1 MAQARHIGKVV
12 LTAEVKGVRIRPDA
26 TYLITG
32 GLGALGLETAR
43 WLVENGATNL
53 VLAGRGQ
60 GATEESVRAT
70 GRSPLQGVR
79 VNVLKADITK
89 RTDVARIMEALSGMP
104 QLKGIIHCAGVIDDG
119 ILIKQDMERF
129 RKVLSP
135 KVDGAWNLH
144 EATLGLNLD
153 FFVCYSSVAS
163 VIGSAGQSNYA
174 AANAFLNGFV
184 HERRRQGLHG
194 LSINWGPWELGM
206 AARLK
211 NRDRE
216 RIAASGIRAI
226 YPEEG
231 FRILEQL
238 LLQDET
244 EACVLPVNWV
254 GATGRSP
261 LLDLGRN
268 YRRVMEESSGG
279 KGASMDKSAILGK
292 LEVTIAGQRR
302 MVLLDYVQ
310 MQVADVLGEKVSD
323 GIKPRQRLFDLGID
337 SLMAVELR
345 NRLQSGL
352 NIPLEATLVFDYPTV
367 EALVDHFME
376 NLHFLKDPEPSSGK
390 MTGMKPEYA
399 KPSLVNIALEDA
411 SQDEIALMLA
421 NELEVGTERP

>member
-1 MAQARHIGKVV
+1 
-12 LTAEVKGVRIRPDA
+12 
-26 TYLITG
+26 
-32 GLGALGLETAR
+32 
-43 WLVENGATNL
+43 
-53 VLAGRGQ
+53 
-60 GATEESVRAT
+60 
-70 GRSPLQGVR
+70 
-79 VNVLKADITK
+79 
-89 RTDVARIMEALSGMP
+89 MP
-104 QLKGIIHCAGVIDDG
+104 QLKGIIHSAGVIDDG

-144 EATLGLNLD
+144 EATLGLKLD

-184 HERRRQGLHG
+184 HERRRVGLHG

-226 YPEEG
+226 YPDEG

-244 EACVLPVNWV
+244 EACVLPVNW
-254 GATGRSP
+254 GEAIGRSP
-261 LLDLGRN
+261 QIDRGRN
-268 YRRVMEESSGG
+268 YRRVMDESSGR
-279 KGASMDKSAILGK
+279 KGVSMDKSAILGK
-292 LEVTIAGQRR
+292 LEVTIAEQRR

-310 MQVADVLGEKVSD
+310 MQVAAVLGENVPD

-337 SLMAVELR
+337 SLMAVELK

-352 NIPLEATLVFDYPTV
+352 SIPLGATLVFDYPTV
-367 EALVDHFME
+367 EALVDHLLEELFFRKE
-376 NLHFLKDPEPSSGK
+376 PERSPVKWRGDRPVAPTK
-390 MTGMKPEYA
+390 TGDAESTP
-399 KPSLVNIALEDA
+399 VDIGLEEA
-411 SQDEIALMLA
+411 SQDEIARMLA
-421 NELEVGTERP
+421 KELEAGKEN